1 MSEQASWAWPTRA
14 ERKEA
19 RRLTTSAGSGRS
31 KGNGGNARP
40 RVLVIDDDDAVCEL
54 LREALSEG
62 GYAVATV
69 PHGAAALELV
79 KHHQPAVILLDLR
92 MPIMDG
98 WSFAE
103 QYRRAAK
110 PAASLILLSALKDI
124 EGSAKRLGAAAFI
137 QKPFDLDE
145 VVETIERCI
154 SAP

>member
-1 MSEQASWAWPTRA
+1 VSI
-14 ERKEA
+14 A
-19 RRLTTSAGSGRS
+19 RRR
-31 KGNGGNARP
+31 NGPTGDGHLPARP
-40 RVLVIDDDDAVCEL
+40 RVLVIDDDDAVCEV
-54 LREALSEG
+54 LREALSED

-110 PAASLILLSALKDI
+110 PPAMLILLSALKDI
-124 EGSAKRLGAAAFI
+124 EVSAKRLGASAFI
-137 QKPFDLDE
+137 QKPFELDE
-145 VVETIERCI
+145 VVQTIERCI